1 MVPKFQVATAC
12 FSCSPPDL
20 NSSKLRSLAV
30 KITKIIYVNTNFEI
44 KAPRP
49 LSQATASNH
58 SNASTFT
65 LPLTGRTSGR
75 SLGTFSQTTL
85 FPPPHNKVRITEELH
100 EWESSGSRSRKPR
113 LTAVGIRCA
122 DHAKLSILKIGTK
135 FADKRRL
142 LGRYSSI
149 AD

>member
-20 NSSKLRSLAV
+20 NSSKLRSIAV

-58 SNASTFT
+58 SNAFIFT
-65 LPLTGRTSGR
+65 LTGRTNGR
-75 SLGTFSQTTL
+75 SLGTFSQTML
-85 FPPPHNKVRITEELH
+85 FLPPHNKVSLTPPPELYFSL
-100 EWESSGSRSRKPR
+100 ER
-113 LTAVGIRCA
+113 
-122 DHAKLSILKIGTK
+122 
-135 FADKRRL
+135 
-142 LGRYSSI
+142 
-149 AD
+149 